1 MKSIRPGP
9 GDNAVRCRVLAVNE
23 NLFSYTVMLE
33 SVLASTSIP
42 LRWKLPKQDWED
54 ITSDKITIHI
64 PSEAI
69 LLL

>member
-64 PSEAI
+64 PREAI